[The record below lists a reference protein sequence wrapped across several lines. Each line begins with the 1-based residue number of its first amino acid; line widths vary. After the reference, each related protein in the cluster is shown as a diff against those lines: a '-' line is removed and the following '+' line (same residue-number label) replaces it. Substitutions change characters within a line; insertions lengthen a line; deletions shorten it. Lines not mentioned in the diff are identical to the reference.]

1 MPPQANTIATMPANV
16 APNKMA
22 DRSPAIGDVS
32 IAGRA
37 IPAACTANAAG
48 TARAMP
54 SRPMTLPQSAQLG
67 SAARPAISQ
76 TCPPES
82 TRPDRVGRNV
92 PVTM

>member
-16 APNKMA
+16 APNKTA
-22 DRSPAIGDVS
+22 DSSPATGDLTS
-32 IAGRA
+32 AGRA

-48 TARAMP
+48 TARVMP
-54 SRPMTLPQSAQLG
+54 SRPTTRPQSAQLG

-82 TRPDRVGRNV
+82 TRPDKVGRNV